1 MDGPSGLN
9 RLDWRRPLL
18 RVSLHLVDAT
28 GSDRLLL
35 EELIGRQASR
45 FINVRMSELLES
57 DESQLAILGLAPVAR
72 RRVLACAEVARRYQ
86 PRVSLPEPITG
97 PAQAVAHLGEL
108 RSFDREALAVLLLDT
123 RLGVIGLELIALGS
137 VAHVSVE
144 AREVFA
150 PAVSARASAI
160 VIAHN
165 HPSGNVEPSPQ
176 DAEFTRA
183 MVQAGHLL
191 SIDVLDHVIVA
202 RRSYYSF
209 KRSGRL

>member
-1 MDGPSGLN
+1 M
-9 RLDWRRPLL
+9 
-18 RVSLHLVDAT
+18 DAT
-28 GSDRLLL
+28 GSDRVLL
-35 EELIGRQASR
+35 EDLIGRRASR
-45 FINVRMSELLES
+45 FINVQLAELLES
-57 DESQLAILGLAPVAR
+57 DESQLATFGLAPVAR

-108 RSFDREALAVLLLDT
+108 RSFDRETLAVLMLDAQHI
-123 RLGVIGLELIALGS
+123 VIGLELVATGA

-144 AREVFA
+144 AREVFT
-150 PAVSARASAI
+150 PAISAKASAI

-165 HPSGNVEPSPQ
+165 HPSGHADPSPQ

-183 MVQAGHLL
+183 MVEAGRVLH
-191 SIDVLDHVIVA
+191 IDVIDHLVVT

-209 KRSGRL
+209 RRSGRL

>member
-1 MDGPSGLN
+1 
-9 RLDWRRPLL
+9 
-18 RVSLHLVDAT
+18 VDAT
-28 GSDRLLL
+28 GSDRHLL
-35 EELIGRQASR
+35 EDLIGRQASR
-45 FINVRMSELLES
+45 LVDVQLPELLEAN
-57 DESQLAILGLAPVAR
+57 ERELALFGLAPSAR

-86 PRVSLPEPITG
+86 PRVSLPEPITC

-108 RSFDREALAVLLLDT
+108 RSFDRETLAVLLLDA
-123 RLGVIGLELIALGS
+123 RHGVIGLELIAIGA

-144 AREVFA
+144 PREVFA

-183 MVQAGHLL
+183 MVVAGRVLN
-191 SIDVLDHVIVA
+191 IDVVDHLIVA

-209 KRSGRL
+209 TQSGRL